1 MLFIVSGPSGVGK
14 TTLCKHLLDAHPRL
28 TLSVSYT
35 TRAPRVGEQDGVAYH
50 FVDPSQFQQLVEA
63 GALAE
68 HAQVHGNRYGTTK
81 ETIERAIAA
90 GRSVLFDIDY
100 QGATQLLAAY
110 PDAVSVLILPPSWE
124 VLEAR
129 LRGRGSDTEE
139 IVQRRLQAARHEA
152 AQLDVFQ
159 FAVINDSLSD
169 TLARLDAIWLSSEA
183 RVSEM
188 RETAFRRLGIT
199 G

>member
-14 TTLCKHLLDAHPRL
+14 TTLCRHLLDVHPRL

-35 TRAPRVGEQDGVAYH
+35 TRAPRAGEQDGVAYQ
-50 FVDPSQFQQLVEA
+50 FVDPSQFQQLVED
-63 GALAE
+63 GAFAE

-81 ETIERAIAA
+81 KTIERAIAA

-100 QGATQLLAAY
+100 QGATQLLATY

-124 VLEAR
+124 VLEDR
-129 LRGRGSDTEE
+129 LRGRGSDAEE
-139 IVQRRLQAARHEA
+139 VVQRRLAAARHEA

-159 FAVINDSLSD
+159 YVVFNDALD
-169 TLARLDAIWLSSEA
+169 ETLARLDAIWLSSEA
-183 RVSEM
+183 RVTQM
-188 RETAFRRLGIT
+188 RETAFRRLGIA